1 MTANQQLKDYIV
13 EQTKLGV
20 SKDTVKSTLLG
31 AGWKED
37 DINQAVTEAESG
49 PQEIAPLKPASL
61 VQPIQPAQ
69 QVKPAQPAQQT
80 QPVQQTKPA
89 ETSQAFKPV
98 NAPGQFSTTAKNS
111 PVSFITSDIFQ
122 PKSEPVFQPSGAKSQ
137 TSSNSPEAKPQV
149 ISVTQN
155 DKSAAGMSGKILP
168 IFLGVVSVILLG
180 GNVYFFL
187 ENGDLRSKFDSLNS
201 GKVSSENQTTSF
213 ESQAASLA
221 ADKKTLTDE
230 VDSLNKTIVDLNSQ
244 ISIFAAP
251 AENASAT
258 SVSFDV
264 SGTLGGGG
272 KFLYSLTTSKNIVLF
287 VKNSKDAKVN
297 SALKPLLSTSVQLGG
312 THEAESNY
320 LTVETVNGQSVSEIA
335 KAAAAA
341 QASTSTST
349 QSSGQTS
356 ASTSETGAAGT
367 APAVSS
373 TPAGQGTAA
382 TSTP

>member
-20 SKDTVKSTLLG
+20 SKDVVKSTLLG

-61 VQPIQPAQ
+61 VQPAQ
-69 QVKPAQPAQQT
+69 QASQGQSTQQTQAAQPA
-80 QPVQQTKPA
+80 KPA
-89 ETSQAFKPV
+89 EVLQAFKPV
-98 NAPGQFSTTAKNS
+98 NMPGSSGPVAKNS
-111 PVSFITSDIFQ
+111 PVPFVTSDIFQ
-122 PKSEPVFQPSGAKSQ
+122 PKSEQVFQSSGAKSQ

-155 DKSAAGMSGKILP
+155 DKSAAGMSDKILP
-168 IFLGVVSVILLG
+168 ISLGVVSIILLG

-187 ENGDLRSKFDSLNS
+187 QNGDIRSKFDSLNS

-213 ESQAASLA
+213 ESQATSLA

-297 SALKPLLSTSVQLGG
+297 SALKSLLSTSVQLGG

-320 LTVETVNGQSVSEIA
+320 LTVETVNGQSVLEIA

-356 ASTSETGAAGT
+356 TSTPETG
-367 APAVSS
+367 
-373 TPAGQGTAA
+373 AA

>member
-20 SKDTVKSTLLG
+20 SKDVVKSTLLG

-61 VQPIQPAQ
+61 VQPAQ
-69 QVKPAQPAQQT
+69 QASQGQSTQQTQAAQPA
-80 QPVQQTKPA
+80 KPA
-89 ETSQAFKPV
+89 EVLQAFKPV
-98 NAPGQFSTTAKNS
+98 NMPASSGPVAKNS
-111 PVSFITSDIFQ
+111 PVPFVTSDIFQ
-122 PKSEPVFQPSGAKSQ
+122 PKSEQVFQSSVAKIQ
-137 TSSNSPEAKPQV
+137 TQTTSNPMENKPQV
-149 ISVTQN
+149 VSMAQN
-155 DKSAAGMSGKILP
+155 NKLSAGISGKVLP
-168 IFLGVVSVILLG
+168 ISLGVISIILLG

-187 ENGDLRSKFDSLNS
+187 QNGDIRSKFDSLNS

-213 ESQAASLA
+213 ESQATSLA

-297 SALKPLLSTSVQLGG
+297 SALKSLLSTRVQLGG

-320 LTVETVNGQSVSEIA
+320 LTVETVNGQSVLEIA

-356 ASTSETGAAGT
+356 ASTSGTGAVGT